1 MKLSELV
8 RMIRRE
14 RGLSQ
19 AELAEKVGVSQAS
32 MSYYERG
39 QTSPTDAIV
48 AKLEEAFEL
57 PQGELLQRAQGPDQ
71 PADVQAPN
79 MSASDYV
86 EQQRREMLET
96 FRSISQEH
104 AVFDQPAAETGGD
117 LAFAVDLRSHLVFAV
132 VDGTGSGVPGA
143 LSSLFAASAMAG
155 QLSLQQAGVVWPH
168 EMIRATELVG
178 RLLGAEDRLA
188 EIFVGLFDRRH
199 RELSYCR
206 TSFPVPYLR
215 SRDKISRLR
224 GSEDEFGFCWSGK
237 VTLGPDA
244 LLLVGTD
251 GVAHLATKSS
261 RTYWDTPELKTAIQ
275 NSRTPDDLVQHLKRR
290 ATTEYGGQGK
300 RDDMLA
306 LVLSL

>member
-8 RMIRRE
+8 RMMRRE

-19 AELAEKVGVSQAS
+19 AELADKVGVSQAS
-32 MSYYERG
+32 MSYYERE
-39 QTSPTDAIV
+39 QTTPTDAIV
-48 AKLEEAFEL
+48 AKLEEALEL
-57 PQGELLQRAQGPDQ
+57 ARGELLRRAQGPDQ
-71 PADVQAPN
+71 GAEAPAPIA
-79 MSASDYV
+79 
-86 EQQRREMLET
+86 EEHIEHHRREMLET
-96 FRSISQEH
+96 FRSISHEH
-104 AVFDQPAAETGGD
+104 AVLDRPAAETGGD

-132 VDGTGSGVPGA
+132 VDGTGSGTPGA
-143 LSSLFAASAMAG
+143 LSSLFAASAMMG

-206 TSFPVPYLR
+206 TSFPVPYVR
-215 SRDKISRLR
+215 SRNKILRLR
-224 GSEDEFGFCWSGK
+224 GSQDEFGFCWSGK
-237 VTLGPDA
+237 VTLGSDA
-244 LLLVGTD
+244 LLLVATD

-261 RTYWDTPELKTAIQ
+261 RTYWDTPELKMAVQ
-275 NSRTPDDLVQHLKRR
+275 NSRTPEDLVQHLKRR
-290 ATTEYGGQGK
+290 AATEYGGQGK
-300 RDDMLA
+300 KDDMLA